1 MKTKIVLFSIFIC
14 SLVHAQF
21 GVSVGPSVLSTF
33 GIGKPF
39 YGINLGVEIPSDD
52 ESSLYLRASF
62 YKKQF
67 DANSIKTIQL
77 TNIDPTD
84 FSIQFATTQGSFN
97 YSTFEGGMR
106 RYIGGGYDNAFSLY
120 GGMNLIGVLSQ
131 ARNSLVEGSTYDK
144 TKYILPSTSGAI
156 VSVGVG
162 VNGGVKYTFPGRGT
176 VFTDISMDYF
186 IRSVGTTPTV
196 QSSLYSPIILTFN
209 VGFRREFY

>member
-77 TNIDPTD
+77 TNIDPNVIT
-84 FSIQFATTQGSFN
+84 S
-97 YSTFEGGMR
+97 
-106 RYIGGGYDNAFSLY
+106 AF
-120 GGMNLIGVLSQ
+120 LS
-131 ARNSLVEGSTYDK
+131 K
-144 TKYILPSTSGAI
+144 
-156 VSVGVG
+156 
-162 VNGGVKYTFPGRGT
+162 T
-176 VFTDISMDYF
+176 VFTLVDER
-186 IRSVGTTPTV
+186 IRKKETIKNIT
-196 QSSLYSPIILTFN
+196 
-209 VGFRREFY
+209 